1 MHAVHCGPS
10 DRSHGVLT
18 YSPLWLLQL
27 WRRRFKSDLNMEIPR
42 VPLPLFSAQIEIQK
56 CIEIFI
62 RNAKRNICFSF
73 SLETNCYKVNYS
85 QKSTKKDKRPRR
97 TFCHNY
103 SDPDKEND
111 DMYEDPRWV
120 PSPTPYHPP
129 RRHPFPAPC
138 HSVPTPVN
146 HRPKKLPRK

>member
-1 MHAVHCGPS
+1 
-10 DRSHGVLT
+10 
-18 YSPLWLLQL
+18 
-27 WRRRFKSDLNMEIPR
+27 MEIPR

-56 CIEIFI
+56 CIETFI

-103 SDPDKEND
+103 PDPDEEND
-111 DMYEDPRWV
+111 DMYEDPRRV
-120 PSPTPYHPP
+120 PSPTPTTPSPP
-129 RRHPFPAPC
+129 PPPPSPLLTALALTT
-138 HSVPTPVN
+138 VPPN
-146 HRPKKLPRK
+146 RWGKKISYKNSTTNTA